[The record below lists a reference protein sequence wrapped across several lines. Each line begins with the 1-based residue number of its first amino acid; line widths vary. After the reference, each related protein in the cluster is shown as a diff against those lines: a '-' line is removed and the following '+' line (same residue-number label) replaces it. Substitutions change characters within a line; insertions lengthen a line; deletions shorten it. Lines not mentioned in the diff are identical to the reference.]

1 MHNSSIVENGTLA
14 KKLAKQIVVVGK
26 DRSGTFQNLFVDSMF
41 RYAAKKNIL

>member
-26 DRSGTFQNLFVDSMF
+26 RKEWHIS
-41 RYAAKKNIL
+41 KPIC